1 MLKKIVIA
9 FGLLIS
15 AFVLVVGGL
24 YVKGGQAEILLWVVK
39 IFIREE
45 HAPNREVTWA
55 IPAGKPASAE
65 TSTGTKP
72 PNVILIVA
80 DDLGFNDI
88 SLNGG
93 GLAKGTVPTPLS
105 TVWRSKV
112 PILKPVIR
120 AMPPV
125 HLHVPP

>member
-15 AFVLVVGGL
+15 AFVLVLGGL
-24 YVKGGQAEILLWVVK
+24 YVKGGQAEILLWGVK

-55 IPAGKPASAE
+55 IPAAKQTSSEASA
-65 TSTGTKP
+65 GTKP

-80 DDLGFNDI
+80 DDLGLNDI
-88 SLNGG
+88 IQASERHALNVSL
-93 GLAKGTVPTPLS
+93 TC
-105 TVWRSKV
+105 R
-112 PILKPVIR
+112 I
-120 AMPPV
+120 
-125 HLHVPP
+125 